1 MELEQLKS
9 ETEKFTERVTGINN
23 WIKSNPQVTDPNVY
37 EIMDCNVSLAEVFSE
52 YAKIDNSRVLS
63 NVAGNH
69 PEIESCYLEVVEMDS
84 LRDTM
89 HQPFFQSKEAN
100 DLYCAIKR
108 SQLSMDYDIPTN
120 PETRRIKKELLC
132 KSMSVPFYIWQVQ
145 RTEPEYQYDDVTAVN
160 GMMAMLDI
168 YKSEGNTQFVPEIE
182 ALFGVIEKNYKYN
195 ESKNAEKHA

>member
-1 MELEQLKS
+1 
-9 ETEKFTERVTGINN
+9 
-23 WIKSNPQVTDPNVY
+23 
-37 EIMDCNVSLAEVFSE
+37 
-52 YAKIDNSRVLS
+52 
-63 NVAGNH
+63 
-69 PEIESCYLEVVEMDS
+69 
-84 LRDTM
+84 
-89 HQPFFQSKEAN
+89 
-100 DLYCAIKR
+100 
-108 SQLSMDYDIPTN
+108 MDYDLPTN

-195 ESKNAEKHA
+195 KSKNAEKHA

>member
-1 MELEQLKS
+1 
-9 ETEKFTERVTGINN
+9 
-23 WIKSNPQVTDPNVY
+23 
-37 EIMDCNVSLAEVFSE
+37 
-52 YAKIDNSRVLS
+52 
-63 NVAGNH
+63 
-69 PEIESCYLEVVEMDS
+69 
-84 LRDTM
+84 M

-195 ESKNAEKHA
+195 KSKNAEKHA